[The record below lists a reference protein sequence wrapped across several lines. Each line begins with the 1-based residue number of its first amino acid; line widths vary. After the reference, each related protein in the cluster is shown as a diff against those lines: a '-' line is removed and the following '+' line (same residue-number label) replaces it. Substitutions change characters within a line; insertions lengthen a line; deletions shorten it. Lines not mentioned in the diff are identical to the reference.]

1 MANIKTKSV
10 QTFCK
15 GLPRLQITATE
26 TATAISAS
34 CDEPR
39 TTSLARLLRL
49 LPFANSQPHACN
61 NVQMLREYV
70 NLDLVRQIVED
81 NRTGIAPRDP
91 TMPPTEC
98 GLMAIAAYTAG
109 HLHRKIAEMEQR
121 SETTGYRPEFRQ
133 LMCAKSLIA
142 TTVSRIAKTDVPVV
156 RRNVQLT
163 RDVLA
168 LYQPGRTVQF
178 HRLTSVTCSPTQ
190 VYTGGNVDF
199 VIHTANGV
207 VNLDPLSHFKNNG
220 AISGG
225 GEAEGMPD
233 IDSHYKVVDV
243 VGGKESGK
251 GSLDEALYP
260 ALTITLHEI
269 DAADQSER
277 NGGGCSD
284 VSASSLL
291 DFRPFH

>member
-1 MANIKTKSV
+1 MANIKIKSV
-10 QTFCK
+10 QTFYQ
-15 GLPRLQITATE
+15 GLPRHQITATE
-26 TATAISAS
+26 TAAAISAS
-34 CDEPR
+34 CDER
-39 TTSLARLLRL
+39 ATTLQTRLLRL
-49 LPFANSQPHACN
+49 LPFAKSQPHACN
-61 NVQMLREYV
+61 NVQMLRECV
-70 NLDLVRQIVED
+70 NLDLVRQIVDD
-81 NRTGIAPRDP
+81 NRAGIVPRDP

-109 HLHRKIAEMEQR
+109 HLHRKIAEMEQHPR
-121 SETTGYRPEFRQ
+121 ATGYRPEFRQ
-133 LMCAKSLIA
+133 LTCAKSLIA

-178 HRLTSVTCSPTQ
+178 HRLTSVTCGPAQ

-199 VIHTANGV
+199 VIHTASGV
-207 VNLDPLSHFKNNG
+207 VSLDPLSHFKNNG
-220 AISGG
+220 VIGVG

-251 GSLDEALYP
+251 HSLNEALYP
-260 ALTITLHEI
+260 ALTITLREI
-269 DAADQSER
+269 DAADQSGR
-277 NGGGCSD
+277 NSAEYSD
-284 VSASSLL
+284 VSPSPCYSV
-291 DFRPFH
+291 